1 MKRRR
6 RRGREGEAK
15 EGENKRKIKSRRRRR
30 KKKKATNSA
39 NFFGLR
45 PIVVLAAP
53 GPQDSPHQRSRTQSA
68 SKVAAKS
75 DKRVPSLQGPF
86 PWGGGE

>member
-15 EGENKRKIKSRRRRR
+15 EGEKKRKIKSRRRRR
-30 KKKKATNSA
+30 KKKATNSA
-39 NFFGLR
+39 NFLGLR

-86 PWGGGE
+86 PLGGGE